1 MEAFMATPL
10 PRSTKFALGMT
21 YVGLWVERVAQACW
35 PLFSLILCIMGTLLL
50 GAPDLWSIE
59 EIWLSFSAAAC
70 LCLWCIWYIWARFYW
85 PSLGQARARLDQ
97 SLPGCPLAALQDIQ
111 AIGRD
116 DPESAA
122 LWEAHL
128 AQMHLRAAAA
138 KAVWPDVQV
147 APQDPYSLRYMALLI
162 FVIGVMF
169 GTSYALSGAPRAS
182 EGVVMLG
189 PSWEVWMQP
198 PTYANRPAL
207 YLNDVI
213 GQSLSVPQDSMIMVR
228 LYGDDSKHIMDE
240 TVSGRVEN
248 LPSVANKNHQF
259 LVTQSGGLAILGPDE
274 ARWDLDMI
282 ADLPPEAEVVG
293 EIEREGDGTF
303 DLTFAASDDFGV
315 TSGRAWVRLKLA
327 EVDRRHGLAA
337 APASQPDIEL
347 SLPLTISGE
356 RSNFTE
362 ILTENLSKHVWAHLP
377 VSFVL
382 EVEDLRGQTGLSASL
397 EIELPARRFFDP
409 LAKALTE
416 QRRDLLWS
424 ESNRR
429 RVAQILRAISQQP
442 EQVFRDFEDG
452 ILLKK
457 IIAQIEE
464 GTTREDLEAS
474 AELLWLLALE
484 VEDGDLDQAAKKLAR
499 AQDKLAE
506 AIKNGAK
513 REEIARLMEELRQA
527 QREYFK
533 EFAERNPP
541 EEQPE
546 RLPDPDDS
554 TVSEDQLQEMMDR
567 LQQLMEEG
575 RMAEAQELLEEI
587 NRLMQNLQTSQSQ
600 SGGEGQDGQDGGQQQ
615 MEDLADS
622 LRQQQGLSDQ
632 IFREFQNPGQGQ
644 NGDVGERTESSQ
656 DDEFL
661 AERQKQ
667 LQRELDLQR
676 GNLPGAGT
684 EPGQEAR
691 RALDEAGRAMERA
704 AEDLETGNLPGA
716 LDNQSE
722 AIDALRE
729 GMRSLGE
736 TLAEQ
741 QPQGQGATPND
752 QRSEGESQDRA
763 TRDPLGR
770 DSGGNGQLG
779 AGEQMVPQEELR
791 LRSQEL
797 MDEIRR
803 RSGALDRSKE
813 ERGYLQRLLDRF

>member
-1 MEAFMATPL
+1 MAISL
-10 PRSTKFALGMT
+10 PRSTKFAIGLT
-21 YVGLWVERVAQACW
+21 YAGLWAERVALSCW
-35 PLFSLILCIMGTLLL
+35 PLFSLILCAMGTLLL
-50 GAPDLWSIE
+50 GSPDLWPIE
-59 EIWLSFSAAAC
+59 AILLSFSAAAC
-70 LCLWCIWYIWARFYW
+70 LGLWCLWHIWTQFSW

-97 SLPGCPLAALQDIQ
+97 SLPGRPLAALQDVQ
-111 AIGRD
+111 VIGRD

-122 LWEAHL
+122 LWDAHL
-128 AQMHLRAAAA
+128 VLMHHKAAAA
-138 KAVWPDVQV
+138 KAVGPDVRV
-147 APQDPYSLRYMALLI
+147 ARQDPYALRYMALLI
-162 FVIGVMF
+162 FFVGMIF
-169 GTSYALSGAPRAS
+169 GTSYALNGGPRAP
-182 EGVVMLG
+182 VDTVILG

-198 PTYANRPAL
+198 PDYANRPTL

-213 GQSLSVPQDSMIMVR
+213 GQRLSVPQDSLIMIR
-228 LYGDDSKHIMDE
+228 LYRGDSKHIVDE
-240 TVSGRVEN
+240 AVSGRVEN
-248 LPSVANKNHQF
+248 PPSAADQNQKF

-274 ARWDLDMI
+274 ARWDLDVI
-282 ADLPPEAEVVG
+282 ADLPPEVEVVG
-293 EIEREGDGTF
+293 EIERESGGTF

-315 TSGRAWVRLKLA
+315 TSGRVWIRLNLA

-337 APASQPDIEL
+337 VPAPQLDIEL
-347 SLPLTISGE
+347 GLPLTISGD
-356 RSNFTE
+356 RSNFTQVLIE
-362 ILTENLSKHVWAHLP
+362 DLSKHLWAHLP

-382 EVEDLRGQTGLSASL
+382 EVEDIRGQIGRSASL
-397 EIELPARRFFDP
+397 ELELPARRFFDP

-424 ESNRR
+424 YSNRQ

-452 ILLKK
+452 LALTK
-457 IIAQIEE
+457 IISQLEE
-464 GTTREDLEAS
+464 GKTREDLEPL

-484 VEDGDLDQAAKKLAR
+484 VEDGDLDQVAEKLAR

-506 AIKNGAK
+506 AIKNGAT
-513 REEIARLMEELRQA
+513 REEITRLMEELRQA
-527 QREYFK
+527 QQEYFK
-533 EFAERNPP
+533 EFAERNPAV
-541 EEQPE
+541 EQPE
-546 RLPDPDDS
+546 RPPSADDNII
-554 TVSEDQLQEMMDR
+554 SENQLQEMMDR

-587 NRLMQNLQTSQSQ
+587 NRLMQNLQTSQGQ
-600 SGGEGQDGQDGGQQQ
+600 SGGEGQEDQDGGQQQ

-632 IFREFQNPGQGQ
+632 TFRELQNSGQGQ
-644 NGDVGERTESSQ
+644 DGGVGEGAVSPE
-656 DDEFL
+656 DDGSL
-661 AERQKQ
+661 AEPQKK
-667 LQRELDLQR
+667 LQRNLDRQR
-676 GNLPGAGT
+676 RKLPGAGT

-691 RALDEAGRAMERA
+691 RSLDEAGRAMERA

-722 AIDALRE
+722 AIDALRD
-729 GMRSLGE
+729 GMRNLSE

-741 QPQGQGATPND
+741 QPQGQGATPNE
-752 QRSEGESQDRA
+752 QISEGDSQDLT

-770 DSGGNGQLG
+770 DAGNNGQLG
-779 AGEQMVPQEELR
+779 AGERMVPQEELR

-803 RSGALDRSKE
+803 RSGALDRPEE

>member
-1 MEAFMATPL
+1 MATPL

-59 EIWLSFSAAAC
+59 AIWLSFSAAAC

-97 SLPGCPLAALQDIQ
+97 SLPGRPLAALQDVQ
-111 AIGRD
+111 AVGRD

-128 AQMHLRAAAA
+128 AQMHLQAAAA
-138 KAVWPDVQV
+138 KAMWPDVQV

-169 GTSYALSGAPRAS
+169 GTSYALNGAPRAS
-182 EGVVMLG
+182 EGVVMPG

-198 PTYANRPAL
+198 PAYANRPTL
-207 YLNDVI
+207 YLNGVI
-213 GQSLSVPQDSMIMVR
+213 GQRLSVPQDSMIMVR
-228 LYGDDSKHIMDE
+228 LYGDDSKHIVDE

-248 LPSVANKNHQF
+248 LPSAANQNHQF

-282 ADLPPEAEVVG
+282 ADLSPKAEVVG
-293 EIEREGDGTF
+293 EIERESDGTF

-337 APASQPDIEL
+337 APASQQDIEL
-347 SLPLTISGE
+347 SLPLTISGD

-429 RVAQILRAISQQP
+429 RVAQILRAILQQP

-452 ILLKK
+452 IILKK
-457 IIAQIEE
+457 IIVQIEE

-506 AIKNGAK
+506 AIKNGAT

-527 QREYFK
+527 QWEYFK

-615 MEDLADS
+615 MENLADS

-632 IFREFQNPGQGQ
+632 TFREFQNPGQGQ
-644 NGDVGERTESSQ
+644 NGDAGEGTESSQ
-656 DDEFL
+656 DDGSL

-676 GNLPGAGT
+676 GNFPGAGT

-752 QRSEGESQDRA
+752 QRLEGESKDRA

-803 RSGALDRSKE
+803 RSGALDRSEE

>member
-1 MEAFMATPL
+1 MATPL

-97 SLPGCPLAALQDIQ
+97 SLPGCPLAALQDVQ

-128 AQMHLRAAAA
+128 AQMHVRAAAA

-182 EGVVMLG
+182 QGVVMPG

-228 LYGDDSKHIMDE
+228 LYGDDSKHIVDE

-337 APASQPDIEL
+337 TPASQPDIEL
-347 SLPLTISGE
+347 SLPLTISGD

-377 VSFVL
+377 VSVVL

-429 RVAQILRAISQQP
+429 RVAQILRAMSQQP
-442 EQVFRDFEDG
+442 EQVFRDLEDW
-452 ILLKK
+452 LSLTK
-457 IIAQIEE
+457 IINQ
-464 GTTREDLEAS
+464 LE
-474 AELLWLLALE
+474 
-484 VEDGDLDQAAKKLAR
+484 
-499 AQDKLAE
+499 
-506 AIKNGAK
+506 NG
-513 REEIARLMEELRQA
+513 
-527 QREYFK
+527 
-533 EFAERNPP
+533 
-541 EEQPE
+541 
-546 RLPDPDDS
+546 
-554 TVSEDQLQEMMDR
+554 
-567 LQQLMEEG
+567 
-575 RMAEAQELLEEI
+575 
-587 NRLMQNLQTSQSQ
+587 
-600 SGGEGQDGQDGGQQQ
+600 
-615 MEDLADS
+615 
-622 LRQQQGLSDQ
+622 
-632 IFREFQNPGQGQ
+632 
-644 NGDVGERTESSQ
+644 
-656 DDEFL
+656 
-661 AERQKQ
+661 
-667 LQRELDLQR
+667 
-676 GNLPGAGT
+676 
-684 EPGQEAR
+684 
-691 RALDEAGRAMERA
+691 
-704 AEDLETGNLPGA
+704 
-716 LDNQSE
+716 
-722 AIDALRE
+722 
-729 GMRSLGE
+729 
-736 TLAEQ
+736 
-741 QPQGQGATPND
+741 
-752 QRSEGESQDRA
+752 
-763 TRDPLGR
+763 
-770 DSGGNGQLG
+770 
-779 AGEQMVPQEELR
+779 
-791 LRSQEL
+791 
-797 MDEIRR
+797 
-803 RSGALDRSKE
+803 
-813 ERGYLQRLLDRF
+813 